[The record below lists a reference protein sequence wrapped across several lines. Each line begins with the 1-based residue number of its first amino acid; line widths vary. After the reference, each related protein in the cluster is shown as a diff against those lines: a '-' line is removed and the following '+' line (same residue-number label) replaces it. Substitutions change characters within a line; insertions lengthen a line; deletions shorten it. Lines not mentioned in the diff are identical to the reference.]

1 MKRVT
6 GLGGAF
12 IKAKDP
18 KAMAEWYEKHLGIPF
33 GEGSYVVFPFK
44 DVDGNISKGFN
55 IVSFFKEDTN
65 YFDPGKNNVMINL
78 RVEGLFAL
86 IDQLKKEG
94 VQIAGEPIDEEYG
107 KFGWIIDP
115 EGNKIELWQPPDEK

>member
-33 GEGSYVVFPFK
+33 GEGSHVVFPFK

-78 RVEGLFAL
+78 RVEDLFAL

>member
-78 RVEGLFAL
+78 RVEDLFAL